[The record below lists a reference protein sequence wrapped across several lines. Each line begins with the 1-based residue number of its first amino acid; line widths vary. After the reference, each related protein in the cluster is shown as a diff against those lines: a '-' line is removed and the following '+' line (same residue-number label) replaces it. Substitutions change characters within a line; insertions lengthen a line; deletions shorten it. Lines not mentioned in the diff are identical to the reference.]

1 MPSDNASGEGA
12 SGAKPSVSNVFMG
25 RLGNIEEFSPDNA
38 AAWPTYLERL
48 QFYFTS
54 TGVVEEQ
61 QQRAVLCSVCG
72 PATYAILRTLCSP
85 ATPAETP
92 YADIVSK
99 LTHHFTPTP
108 SVIVQRF
115 TFHKRCQQPGES
127 IADFVADLRRLSKHC
142 EFGVTLEDMLRDRL
156 VCGVRD
162 EGLQRRLLAETALDF
177 KKAYEKAVAAE
188 YATRQTE
195 TIRGALPTASE
206 LHRMG
211 QAPKADKPGGKQ
223 ERSKESRTGRCSR
236 CSGDHDAT
244 NCGFRSAVCHF
255 CKRKGHIVRAC
266 RQKEE
271 ARSKATSGNKR
282 PGNLGHSGVYGLYHI
297 ASGLPA
303 FMANVIVNGHQVSM
317 EVDSGSVCSIVNLRT
332 LSKLG
337 ISKKALRPSSKG
349 VRTYTQQPVC
359 VVGEVEVPVKYNSRE
374 GKLPLLVTKG
384 SGISILGRDWFR
396 PLGITLEGLH
406 QLSGAPASKSS
417 SREVQ
422 PAARNPSKVVTS
434 VKNLLQ
440 DYPDVF
446 KPGLGKTRGL
456 PVRILVD
463 EQATPKFHKPRQVPF
478 ALLPKV
484 EEAIEQLV
492 EQGIYVPIKHSRWAT
507 PIVPILKKNGKMRI
521 CGDYKGTLNPVVKWE
536 TYPLPTPEQLL
547 ARVGGCAVFS
557 RLDLDQA
564 YQQLCVDEDTAML
577 QTVTSHKGLFKVTRL
592 QFGVAVAVAIFQR
605 YMEGLLNGLEGVQCF
620 LDDILIGGRTV
631 AEHDERLRKM
641 LQRIQDDGLRLN
653 AEKCAFRDKEVTYL
667 GYRVNKDGVSPLR
680 EKVEAI
686 KQAPEP
692 KNKKELQ
699 SFLGALKFYGRFL
712 KGASHVLEPLHRL
725 LDKDKAWSW
734 TETEAKAY
742 QDAKSLL
749 ESSAVLAHY
758 DVTRPIRLACDAS
771 PCGLGA
777 VLSQV
782 PEEFRPLVARKNE
795 LSTYRNCVLWGSRVV
810 IPSSAQAQVLDILHT
825 THPGVV
831 RMKGLARR
839 TVWWPGI
846 DNHIERK
853 VPGCQATLCMH
864 GTIKV
869 APSGSPGP
877 LLQSPDPFLTKF
889 VCPTVAYGEDTSI
902 SSATRPAHWTSV
914 KLTVILVETQ
924 PMVMT
929 SL

>member
-12 SGAKPSVSNVFMG
+12 SEAKPSVSNVFMG

-48 QFYFTS
+48 QFYFTAN
-54 TGVVEEQ
+54 GVVEEQ
-61 QQRAVLCSVCG
+61 QQRAVLCS
-72 PATYAILRTLCSP
+72 
-85 ATPAETP
+85 
-92 YADIVSK
+92 
-99 LTHHFTPTP
+99 
-108 SVIVQRF
+108 
-115 TFHKRCQQPGES
+115 QPGES
-127 IADFVADLRRLSKHC
+127 IADFVADLRRLSEHC

-195 TIRGALPTASE
+195 TIRGALPSASE

-223 ERSKESRTGRCSR
+223 ERSKESRTGRCTR

-244 NCGFRSAVCHF
+244 SCGFRSAVCHF

-271 ARSKATSGNKR
+271 ARSKAKSGNKR

-317 EVDSGSVCSIVNLRT
+317 EVDSGSVCSIVNLWT

-374 GKLPLLVTKG
+374 GKLPLFVTKG
-384 SGISILGRDWFR
+384 SGVSILGRDWFR

-406 QLSGAPASKSS
+406 QLSRAPASKSS

-434 VKNLLQ
+434 KQ
-440 DYPDVF
+440 
-446 KPGLGKTRGL
+446 GL

-463 EQATPKFHKPRQVPF
+463 EKATPKFHKPRQVPF

-547 ARVGGCAVFS
+547 ARLGGCAVFS

-577 QTVTSHKGLFKVTRL
+577 QTVTTHKGLFKVTRL

-631 AEHDERLRKM
+631 AEHDERLRKV

-699 SFLGALKFYGRFL
+699 SFLGALNFM
-712 KGASHVLEPLHRL
+712 
-725 LDKDKAWSW
+725 
-734 TETEAKAY
+734 
-742 QDAKSLL
+742 
-749 ESSAVLAHY
+749 AV
-758 DVTRPIRLACDAS
+758 S
-771 PCGLGA
+771 
-777 VLSQV
+777 
-782 PEEFRPLVARKNE
+782 
-795 LSTYRNCVLWGSRVV
+795 
-810 IPSSAQAQVLDILHT
+810 
-825 THPGVV
+825 
-831 RMKGLARR
+831 
-839 TVWWPGI
+839 
-846 DNHIERK
+846 
-853 VPGCQATLCMH
+853 
-864 GTIKV
+864 
-869 APSGSPGP
+869 
-877 LLQSPDPFLTKF
+877 
-889 VCPTVAYGEDTSI
+889 
-902 SSATRPAHWTSV
+902 
-914 KLTVILVETQ
+914 
-924 PMVMT
+924 
-929 SL
+929 